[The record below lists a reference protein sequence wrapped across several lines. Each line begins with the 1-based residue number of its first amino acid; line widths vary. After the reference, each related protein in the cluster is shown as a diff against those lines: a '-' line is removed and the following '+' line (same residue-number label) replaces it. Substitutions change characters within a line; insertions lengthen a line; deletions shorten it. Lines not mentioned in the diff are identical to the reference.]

1 MELSQELI
9 TELANGV
16 TQTRMA
22 EIAGISAATLRSL
35 EKDGLVPLHSNA
47 AKKLYGAASLE
58 ALERVKALK
67 AAGASVEEL
76 KTQILPAAKTEAQLL
91 AELEV
96 ARGALEAA
104 RAKLAALAGEV
115 SERVVVQRNELRLSK
130 QELEAIEALRQSNLR
145 RAAQVERKA
154 NALGA
159 RVQYASARPHIVRVD
174 LPAAQKRKRK

>member
-1 MELSQELI
+1 MELTKELS
-9 TELANGV
+9 TELEGGV

-22 EIAGISAATLRSL
+22 EIAGISAASLRGL
-35 EKDGLVPLHSNA
+35 EKDGLVPLHSNT

-58 ALERVKALK
+58 ALERIKTLK
-67 AAGASVEEL
+67 ASGASLGDL
-76 KTQILPAAKTEAQLL
+76 KTAVSPAPKSEAQLV

-96 ARGALEAA
+96 ARVKLEAV
-104 RAKLAALAGEV
+104 RTKLATLAGEV

-145 RAAQVERKA
+145 RATQVERKA

-159 RVQYASARPHIVRVD
+159 RVQYAAAKPHIVRVD
-174 LPAAQKRKRK
+174 LPQAAKRKRK

>member
-9 TELANGV
+9 TELEGGV

-22 EIAGISAATLRSL
+22 EIAGISPAALRGL

-47 AKKLYGAASLE
+47 AKKLYGAVSLE
-58 ALERVKALK
+58 ALERIKTLK
-67 AAGASVEEL
+67 ASGASLDEL
-76 KTQILPAAKTEAQLL
+76 RAQVIPAAKSEAQLM
-91 AELEV
+91 AELEL
-96 ARGALEAA
+96 AKSKLTAA
-104 RAKLAALAGEV
+104 RAKLAALAGGV
-115 SERVVVQRNELRLSK
+115 SERVIVQRNELRLSK

-145 RAAQVERKA
+145 RAVQVERKA

-159 RVQYASARPHIVRVD
+159 RVQYASAKPHIVRVD

>member
-1 MELSQELI
+1 MELTQELI
-9 TELANGV
+9 TELENGV

-35 EKDGLVPLHSNA
+35 EKDGFVPLHANTT
-47 AKKLYGAASLE
+47 KKLYGAASLD
-58 ALERVKALK
+58 AVERVKALK
-67 AAGASVEEL
+67 ASGASLEVL
-76 KTQILPAAKTEAQLL
+76 KAQIVPAVKTEAQLM

-96 ARGALEAA
+96 ARMALEAA
-104 RAKLAALAGEV
+104 RTKLAALAGEV
-115 SERVVVQRNELRLSK
+115 TERVVVQRNELRLSK

-145 RAAQVERKA
+145 RAVQVERKA

-159 RVQYASARPHIVRVD
+159 RVQYASAKPHIVRVD